1 MIGNQFLEVPIIE
14 DTIEKDINHAFFN
27 MKECKNL
34 GFTVAL
40 DDLGSGYTTLANICD
55 YPVDIVKID
64 REILLKAVDERG
76 KALFKGAVE
85 LAHKLNLKVVSEG
98 VETEEQN
105 QFVIDADC
113 DYIQGFYYHRPIPRE
128 EAEKILL

>member
-1 MIGNQFLEVPIIE
+1 M
-14 DTIEKDINHAFFN
+14 
-27 MKECKNL
+27 
-34 GFTVAL
+34 
-40 DDLGSGYTTLANICD
+40 
-55 YPVDIVKID
+55 DIVRRTWTEVSLNAIEHNFKEIKSKVQSAKICCVV
-64 REILLKAVDERG
+64 KADG
-76 KALFKGAVE
+76 YGHGAVE